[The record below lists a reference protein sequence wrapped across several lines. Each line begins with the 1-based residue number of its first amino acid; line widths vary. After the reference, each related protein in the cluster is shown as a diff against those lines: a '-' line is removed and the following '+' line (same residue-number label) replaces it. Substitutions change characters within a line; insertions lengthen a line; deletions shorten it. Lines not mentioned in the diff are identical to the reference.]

1 MKRKTGKTA
10 RFKIQRRLM
19 VELPGLG
26 KSGALERRPY
36 PPGQHGQRR
45 KKYSDFGLRLEEK
58 QKIRFHY
65 GVSESQLKRLVV
77 LAKKSAKGPWINKL
91 TELLELRLDNVL
103 FRAGFAPS
111 IKAASQLISHRKV
124 LVNGKIVT
132 IRSLTLRV
140 QDQIRLKDKVYS
152 NQAFLEAKQNPRLQL
167 ADWLNKTEAA
177 NIETIQIK
185 DTPDLNTIPFPFDSS
200 LFVEFYSN
208 IKK

>member
-152 NQAFLEAKQNPRLQL
+152 NQAYLEAKQNPRLQL
-167 ADWLNKTEAA
+167 ADWLNKTESA

-185 DTPDLNTIPFPFDSS
+185 DTPDLNSIPFPFDAS

>member
-1 MKRKTGKTA
+1 MKRKTGKTP

-26 KSGALERRPY
+26 KAGALERRPY
-36 PPGQHGQRR
+36 PPGQHGQKR
-45 KKYSDFGLRLEEK
+45 KKFSDFGLRLEEK
-58 QKIRFHY
+58 QKIRLHY
-65 GVSESQLKRLVV
+65 GLNESQLKRLVIQ
-77 LAKKSAKGPWINKL
+77 AKKSAKGPWINKL
-91 TELLELRLDNVL
+91 VELLELRLDNIL

-124 LVNGKIVT
+124 LVNNKIVT
-132 IRSLTLRV
+132 IRSQITRV
-140 QDQIRLKDKVYS
+140 KDEVRLKDAVYH

-167 ADWLNKTEAA
+167 ADWLIKTEQAQ
-177 NIETIQIK
+177 IETVK
-185 DTPDLNTIPFPFDSS
+185 VNDTPDVTAVPFPFDSS

>member
-1 MKRKTGKTA
+1 MKRKTGKTP

-58 QKIRFHY
+58 QKLRFHY
-65 GVSESQLKRLVV
+65 GVSESQLKRLVI

-124 LVNGKIVT
+124 LVNNKIVT
-132 IRSLTLRV
+132 IRSATLKPKDEV
-140 QDQIRLKDKVYS
+140 RLKDKVYT
-152 NQAFLEAKQNPRLQL
+152 NQAYLEAKQNPRLQL
-167 ADWLNKTEAA
+167 ADWLSKSEAGS
-177 NIETIQIK
+177 IETIK
-185 DTPDLNTIPFPFDSS
+185 VNDTPDLNAIPFPFDSS
-200 LFVEFYSN
+200 LFVEYYSN

>member
-1 MKRKTGKTA
+1 MKRKTGKTP
-10 RFKIQRRLM
+10 RFKVQRRLM

-26 KSGALERRPY
+26 KAGALERRPY

-65 GVSESQLKRLVV
+65 GVSESQLKRLVI

-124 LVNGKIVT
+124 MVNGKIVT
-132 IRSLTLRV
+132 IRSATLKPKDEV
-140 QDQIRLKDKVYS
+140 RLKDKVYT
-152 NQAFLEAKQNPRLQL
+152 NQAYLEAKQNPRLQL
-167 ADWLNKTEAA
+167 ADWLSKSEAGA
-177 NIETIQIK
+177 VETIKIN
-185 DTPDLNTIPFPFDSS
+185 DTPELTTIPFPFDSS
-200 LFVEFYSN
+200 LFVEYYSN

>member
-1 MKRKTGKTA
+1 MKRKTGKKA

-26 KSGALERRPY
+26 KAGALERRPY

-58 QKIRFHY
+58 QKLRFHY
-65 GVSESQLKRLVV
+65 GVSESQLKRLVI
-77 LAKKSAKGPWINKL
+77 LAKKSAKGPWIDRL

-103 FRAGFAPS
+103 FRGGFAPS

-124 LVNGKIVT
+124 LVNGKVVT
-132 IRSLTLRV
+132 IRSAILKV
-140 QDQIRLKDKVYS
+140 KDQVRLKDKVYE
-152 NQAFLEAKQNPRLQL
+152 NQVYLEAKQSPRLQL
-167 ADWLNKTEAA
+167 ADWLDKSEAA

-185 DTPDLNTIPFPFDSS
+185 DTPGLNTIPFPFDSS
-200 LFVEFYSN
+200 LFVEYYSN
-208 IKK
+208 VKK